1 MRILTLLV
9 VLAAAASGQTGPE
22 ILKKTAETYQALKSY
37 HFESQIVSESVSES
51 NESRTRS
58 SRISEAIL
66 PDRRRLES
74 KGGGQAA
81 LRVYDGHTVWEF
93 RPGANQFARQDQA
106 AYKPPSMN
114 LLSDAVDGYKALGNA
129 AGAKLLREESPEA
142 AGAARPCWVVEVP
155 SRLPATGMMLERSPT
170 TYWVDKSTN
179 LIWKELFSIKI
190 KMPSND
196 QVQNQT
202 VTTTYTVARVNEAV
216 PAELFRFDPPEG
228 AAEISEF
235 TSPFG
240 PGSTLV
246 GKGAPAFTLQEL
258 AGKEFDST
266 SLKGKPVLVNFWAT
280 WCAPCREQMLKVQ
293 DAQREFADK
302 GLVVL
307 AINDGE
313 PAETARKYIEEH
325 KYTFHVLLDPDKT
338 VVRRFSVTSI
348 PVLLLIDRDGNVR
361 AHHIGY
367 NTLLDLREELKK
379 LGL

>member
-1 MRILTLLV
+1 
-9 VLAAAASGQTGPE
+9 
-22 ILKKTAETYQALKSY
+22 
-37 HFESQIVSESVSES
+37 
-51 NESRTRS
+51 
-58 SRISEAIL
+58 
-66 PDRRRLES
+66 
-74 KGGGQAA
+74 
-81 LRVYDGHTVWEF
+81 
-93 RPGANQFARQDQA
+93 
-106 AYKPPSMN
+106 MN
-114 LLSDAVDGYKALGNA
+114 FLSDPVEGYKALGNA

-155 SRLPATGMMLERSPT
+155 SRVPGTGMILERSPT

-190 KMPSND
+190 KTPASD

-202 VTTTYTVARVNEAV
+202 VTTTYTVARVNESV

-240 PGSTLV
+240 AGSTLV
-246 GKGAPAFTLQEL
+246 GKGAPVFTLQDL
-258 AGKEFDST
+258 AGKEFDSN

-280 WCAPCREQMLKVQ
+280 WCAPCRELMPKVE
-293 DAQREFADK
+293 DAQREFAAK

-307 AINDGE
+307 SINDGE

-367 NTLLDLREELKK
+367 STLLDLREELKK